1 MKRLIP
7 CCVAVIILAGCA
19 KDQKEPAAAADSAAS
34 AQPKPSYYEEQKQ
47 TLTATVEA
55 IDPST
60 RTVSLRGDAGK
71 TLTFKANDEVR
82 NLDQVKVGDRVA
94 VDYLESVSIHVQ
106 PPGEAINDVRSA
118 ADRAEPGQKPGG
130 MTAQHTT
137 MTAIV
142 QKIDKKAGTAT
153 LKGPQGNVRTVKA
166 RDPRN
171 LEKVNVGD
179 RVVIT
184 YTEMLAIE
192 VRPAP
197 SATP

>member
-60 RTVSLRGDAGK
+60 RTVSLHGDAGK

-94 VDYLESVSIHVQ
+94 VDYLESVSIHVTTVADPQ
-106 PPGEAINDVRSA
+106 LELWAARLKSDMFQTKFDRPCKFSA
-118 ADRAEPGQKPGG
+118 KPADTR
-130 MTAQHTT
+130 
-137 MTAIV
+137 
-142 QKIDKKAGTAT
+142 
-153 LKGPQGNVRTVKA
+153 
-166 RDPRN
+166 
-171 LEKVNVGD
+171 
-179 RVVIT
+179 
-184 YTEMLAIE
+184 
-192 VRPAP
+192 
-197 SATP
+197 